1 MARFRPA
8 VGEGTRSRLLEDL
21 RRALKNAAG
30 PAPSP
35 DLALEIVVGL
45 MLQALSAFAER
56 RVSRDDREPTLAALL
71 RALGADGRRIRST
84 LARLPKPA
92 LMSKAA
98 QPAPRR
104 QGAPETGS
112 GRNGRGR
119 RSVA

>member
-1 MARFRPA
+1 MPR
-8 VGEGTRSRLLEDL
+8 GL
-21 RRALKNAAG
+21 RRPRTL
-30 PAPSP
+30 P
-35 DLALEIVVGL
+35 LEIVVGL